1 MSVPFLTQS
10 RISPIRRLS
19 NDECERLE
27 FAGPLLLARR
37 ERRFIIG
44 PWRRGRELL
53 VVRPTS
59 SATDP
64 EVVMV
69 TDVAGL
75 RARSVEP

>member
-10 RISPIRRLS
+10 RIAPIRRLS
-19 NDECERLE
+19 ADECERLE
-27 FAGPLLLARR
+27 FAAPLLLARR

-44 PWRRGRELL
+44 PWRPGRELL

-59 SATDP
+59 GERDP

-69 TDVAGL
+69 TDPAGL
-75 RARSVEP
+75 RDRGVEP